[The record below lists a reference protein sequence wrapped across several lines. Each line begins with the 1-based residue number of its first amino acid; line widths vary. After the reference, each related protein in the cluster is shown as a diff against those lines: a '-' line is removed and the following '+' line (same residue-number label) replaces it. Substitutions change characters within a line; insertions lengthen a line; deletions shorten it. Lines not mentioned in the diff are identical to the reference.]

1 MSIQAPSLFEP
12 NSATPPAGY
21 EGLGRGSIGG
31 GSSRNQTFITDY
43 TVRAVTDVVLFRVSR
58 SLYQA
63 ARNATLLERAQRDV
77 NETNNE
83 LDRVLNSANKEEA
96 ESVMKDNVDSVD
108 SVDTVN
114 AE

>member
-1 MSIQAPSLFEP
+1 MSIQAPSLFET
-12 NSATPPAGY
+12 NTATPPTGY
-21 EGLGRGSIGG
+21 DGVGRGSLGG

-43 TVRAVTDVVLFRVSR
+43 TVRAITDVVLFRVSR

-63 ARNATLLERAQRDV
+63 ARSATLLERAQRDI
-77 NETNNE
+77 NDTNNE

-96 ESVMKDNVDSVD
+96 ESVIKDNVDNVD
-108 SVDTVN
+108 NVN